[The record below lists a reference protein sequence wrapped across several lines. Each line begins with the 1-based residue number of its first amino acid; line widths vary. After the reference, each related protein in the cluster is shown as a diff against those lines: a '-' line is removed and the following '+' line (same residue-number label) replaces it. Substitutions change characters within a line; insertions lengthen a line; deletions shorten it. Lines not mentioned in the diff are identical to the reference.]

1 MEIESLKEMATK
13 NVNKDCHNNEHV
25 NNILN
30 FGSGEN
36 VPEWTIKCQYRGK
49 PGSASSFIRCKNWW
63 CYDDSKYSGRGSI
76 STVLRGNGRGK
87 LDFGVCAGSKV
98 KVYLNGNEIATA
110 TLGSVNQVVEFD
122 FYDGSTLKIE
132 EHSTSVL
139 QFNSF
144 IVIKCYD

>member
-1 MEIESLKEMATK
+1 MPKWEQHIPLSK
-13 NVNKDCHNNEHV
+13 NVHV

-36 VPEWTIKCQYRGK
+36 IPEWTIKCGVK
-49 PGSASSFIRCKNWW
+49 PSGFRNCQNWW
-63 CYDDSKYSGRGSI
+63 CYDDHDFRGRGSI

-87 LDFGVCAGSKV
+87 LDFGACYGSKV
-98 KVYLNGNEIATA
+98 KVYWNGNEIATA
-110 TLGSVNQVVEFD
+110 ARGSVNQVVEFD
-122 FYDGSTLKIE
+122 FYNGSTLKIE
-132 EHSTSVL
+132 EDSTSVL